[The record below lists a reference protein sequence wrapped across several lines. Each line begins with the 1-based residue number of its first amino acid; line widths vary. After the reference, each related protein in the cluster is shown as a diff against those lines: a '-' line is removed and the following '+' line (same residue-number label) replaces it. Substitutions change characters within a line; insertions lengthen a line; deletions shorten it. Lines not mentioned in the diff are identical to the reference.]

1 MKKMMAL
8 LLAAMMLL
16 GMIGTALAYDEEIT
30 WQGIPWGSS
39 VDDVKSLL
47 IEKGFVND
55 ETEIKLDNGYNQIFP
70 MDANGGE
77 IGFETIDST
86 MPYAVTISLD
96 QPNIT
101 VSGYEVMRICFI
113 FAKTGEDSQLITI
126 GIAFS
131 EKGIYKELQK
141 KFASAYGKGK
151 TKKGV
156 FGTEFTTVIGDN
168 NTAVS
173 LLKASISFNE
183 TLLYGKLDGIE
194 LLQSNLSA
202 PPEQQPKK
210 DAGL

>member
-8 LLAAMMLL
+8 LLASMMLMGL
-16 GMIGTALAYDEEIT
+16 AGTALAYDEEIT

-47 IEKGFVND
+47 IENGFVID
-55 ETEIKLDNGYNQIFP
+55 ETEIKLYDGYNQIFP

-77 IGFETIDST
+77 IGFETIDPT

-96 QPNIT
+96 QPNIR
-101 VSGYEVMRICFI
+101 VSGYEVKRICFI
-113 FAKTGEDSQLITI
+113 FATTGEDSQLITI

-131 EKGIYKELQK
+131 EQGIFKELQN

-151 TKKGV
+151 TNKGV
-156 FGTEFTTVIGDN
+156 FGNEFTTVIGAN

-173 LLKASISFNE
+173 LLKSSISFNE

-202 PPEQQPKK
+202 PSEQQPKQ
-210 DAGL
+210 DVGL